1 MAKQDKLTAR
11 QQRFV
16 VEFATT
22 RNHKESAI
30 AAGYSIKI
38 ASVMGSKLM
47 KNPKIRDAVNKINK
61 KDERKMELTREG
73 VLRELANALYR
84 DIVGLQDSKGFVTTD
99 LNKVPKALR
108 SVIDGFEVSQDLD
121 RDGNVVGQKIKCKI
135 MPKAQAVDMAMKHLG
150 AYAVDKQEKKISF
163 NWDDLYGPLPEQK
176 GEA

>member
-1 MAKQDKLTAR
+1 MVKQDKLTAR

-84 DIVGLQDSKGFVTTD
+84 DIIGLQDAAGFIVTD
-99 LNKVPKALR
+99 LRMVPKDLR
-108 SVIDGFEVSQDLD
+108 SVIDGLEVYQDFD
-121 RDGNVVGQKIKCKI
+121 REGNKTGQKIKYKI
-135 MPKAQAVDMAMKHLG
+135 MSKTQAVDMAMKHLG